1 MLIIP
6 FYVINSIDGSLQT
19 FLYRRPD
26 KVFFVF
32 KKNFAGHAGP
42 VGTAQLWRYR
52 AEGAVD
58 TR

>member
-1 MLIIP
+1 MGVCKL
-6 FYVINSIDGSLQT
+6 FSIEGQIR
-19 FLYRRPD
+19 F
-26 KVFFVF
+26 FFVF

>member
-26 KVFFVF
+26 KVFFLYL
-32 KKNFAGHAGP
+32 KKTLLAMQALLELHNSGVIG
-42 VGTAQLWRYR
+42 QKEL
-52 AEGAVD
+52 
-58 TR
+58 